1 MHSNSLIRY
10 NRSLMIGLGLYVG
23 LIQYL
28 PLSLCHIECIR
39 MALYRIENSKS
50 SYLIGALKNKVV
62 IATFSGVIIAQLLW
76 IASIY
81 YHPLYILCMKPHVWS
96 LFFSLYII
104 PLLCDMVEAG
114 DFFVIKTQYTI
125 ENRYEA
131 RDMFLRTF
139 FGQLCNPIVWPNSI
153 LSRLMSL
160 YLFRYSQINSFL
172 ISTVIGVLGAQ
183 VLSILMICWFIARL
197 QRSSLQG
204 NYKYYNIIFDVF
216 FRIFVTF
223 FTILTFIKVPIHVLT
238 ADAPQ
243 CEPRDLRLRSPWPAV
258 LFDVSLW
265 MRPLEI
271 PSFFT
276 RKVDWCVDGPNT
288 ETDLFRSHN
297 KFSFS
302 QYFFEVAISNSKRI
316 LSHNYPETLAL
327 VHSDLETAL
336 DIPYLS
342 ENDEEQISREWI
354 DSKTTRRKHI
364 HNLLLTKLE
373 QLNHGAIVGEV
384 QYSKLSTKVEIGK
397 LNDRIGHYT
406 SRYAKISRVRD
417 PRLSKYNRGRTYINE
432 KWQNGTIGTLGIV
445 EPNFFRL
452 LFNYLFMQP
461 SKVRKLCNR
470 LKKFMAIESKKLDDT
485 LTLPWNA
492 LGNSIA
498 PVDTVLNAQ
507 YLKLREQLVQSKKID
522 KYGRKLNRPGKIV
535 VSGKKVV
542 IYDQK
547 GRLIDPKQIALAEM
561 LLAQNKAKLLGF
573 NWVSILLC
581 CKNFAEPFYP
591 EEYEIDDTIDS
602 VTGRIMERILELEN
616 VFYLTT
622 RKLKMFFNFL
632 LYESFKRFRNFFK
645 DQTDQVSKQVS
656 FLEELFQPFSSFNMQ
671 FEPYEPSYQEETDEL
686 LRDKY
691 LPTNLTVNVDKNRR
705 RKHIIS
711 MRRLSVETTPLMHLL
726 EKRYKN
732 KFDIIKKET
741 LAEKEARITQENEF
755 KAFENQNEIQLNQ
768 STLVETPYTTTIQMF
783 RGPSLIAKVYLRRYF
798 ILPLLIVL
806 KNIARMLLFQ
816 KPEFTQDFSE
826 LGQERYLYCDFLGDF
841 DVGTANTEYMHE
853 KEKLFEKRKM
863 KAKKIAIKIAKD
875 KTIQSYQA
883 TNLVTSRSGNKIVDK
898 KVVVPRKSRTILKSL
913 GINEPRAKTKT
924 KQVPSSSK
932 PILKSVETK
941 KAPLQTKTR
950 RVPLSSGIR
959 RGSKKYNTVKKTLSD
974 ESSET
979 AINQKPK
986 LWFIDGIQVR
996 VMNPFVLKPW
1006 HVSIEEQRE
1015 ACRVI
1020 LSKKIDGKI
1029 NQAHL
1034 NRLEIKLLTLAEEEK
1049 RKVPFCYLSVF
1060 GKETIYPSGPIY
1072 DHGYSFW
1079 PIVKKAIWF
1088 TIRYRVSKL
1097 HSNIRKLFGLVK
1109 KHILRVYRPIYN
1121 SIISKVVKF
1130 FSILKS
1136 WFIVVYSKGINIL
1149 SKEIP
1154 SQDISNNSKLGTE
1167 LLQKEDKI
1175 LTLKVA
1181 NKNVLKDELAESKE
1195 RTEALNAR
1203 YQAVKKRFSLVNI
1216 TNDYKVL
1223 FEDLNKVSTESTD
1236 SVIDLPI
1243 DRKLIIDHYKWLQI
1257 QAIWITLRRSWIYA
1271 RKMIYN
1277 FFMIELPCWF
1287 NMQVRLLPNRKKYF
1301 MYLLVEEREKS
1312 RFSFNKFIS
1321 NLQFY
1326 IETAYIKL
1334 RELYSQNEI
1343 EPNLVQE
1350 QNKMLLTQAYILSK
1364 IWQSNL
1370 FSNPSLDI
1378 IEEDWN
1384 SSKALKN
1391 QMNNILERQGILNI
1405 NHPNHFNN
1413 THWNEWL
1420 KNIPRFVPTS
1430 ELTSVIWPNNQ
1441 DLSSLVQAYWK
1452 GSNINTTFI
1461 PDSILGYEPHPL
1473 KEKQEAL
1480 INGAKN
1486 WSKRYRWYQ
1495 LLQAYVDPD
1504 HGLKMNLS
1512 SNVSEDYIYSKS
1524 CDLSFLEK
1532 RKDQFKYKRTPKGR
1546 LVLKKNR
1553 EAKRVF
1559 LFRRNE
1565 GFLNSHKYSLRT
1577 CRRIVMRRKN
1587 KNLFFYPEDDS
1598 MFRDSRLNFMLELLC
1613 GPFIEMLKRDKEH
1626 NGNKKNIDIE
1636 SAWTILHNTF
1646 YSFLKAIILSEN
1658 ILIEKKIEQIFY
1670 LLRYGSIKKFV
1681 ITNLSPHE
1689 KVATRNALKH
1699 KMELSRQERIR
1710 IQKQIQELRRS
1721 IYEKRKQHNNNT
1733 GTDSNSSNTGT
1744 ISKKQRMS
1752 ILDGT
1757 GADKSLSRKG
1767 YKLSSDSD
1775 QLSTQLD
1782 GSISRKR
1789 DKHSIEQ
1796 KLHVNTG
1803 EVSRKNNKETN
1814 TYNSQSKSV
1823 ILQKI
1828 HHKWRLK
1835 QKSNHQYN
1843 TQIQYSKKM
1852 GGKEISHVSNQP
1864 YSAQTSLDVKKINQK
1879 FIIDKRSLKTKMKS
1893 HDINDRLFYD
1903 DMEEWHATLMPEAPF
1918 VYSVLSSID
1927 DYNPDPSAN
1936 KREFEAFNRLF
1947 MREIPNSDRSNL
1959 IPFFIPEDIMS
1970 TDINR
1975 EYRVLESLDLNTE
1988 TDVQKNRHEDTSVS
2002 AYDQIPR
2009 QASND
2014 TEKLM
2019 TDFGVIKRFLWPTHR
2034 LEDLACM
2041 NRFWLG
2047 IHKQSKFS
2055 SLTVK
2060 MYPPTK
2066 R

>member
-39 MALYRIENSKS
+39 MALYRIEKKNSS
-50 SYLIGALKNKVV
+50 FLIGALKNKVV

-96 LFFSLYII
+96 LFFYLYII
-104 PLLCDMVEAG
+104 PLLCDMVESG

-183 VLSILMICWFIARL
+183 VLSILIICWFIGSL

-216 FRIFVTF
+216 FRIFVAF

-238 ADAPQ
+238 ADSPQ
-243 CEPRDLRLRSPWPAV
+243 YEPRDLRLRSPWPAL

-271 PSFFT
+271 PSFYT
-276 RKVDWCVDGPNT
+276 RKAEWCLDGPNT

-342 ENDEEQISREWI
+342 EKDEEQISREWI
-354 DSKTTRRKHI
+354 DTKTARRKHI

-373 QLNHGAIVGEV
+373 QLNDGAIVGEV
-384 QYSKLSTKVEIGK
+384 QYSKLSTKVDIGK
-397 LNDRIGHYT
+397 LNDRIGHFT
-406 SRYAKISRVRD
+406 SRYANISRVRD

-432 KWQNGTIGTLGIV
+432 KWKNGTIGTLGIV

-452 LFNYLFMQP
+452 LLNYLLMQP

-485 LTLPWNA
+485 LTLPWNS
-492 LGNSIA
+492 LGDNIEPA
-498 PVDTVLNAQ
+498 DAVLNAQ
-507 YLKLREQLVQSKKID
+507 YSKLREQLVLGRRTD
-522 KYGRKLNRPGKIV
+522 KYGRKLSKKGNIV
-535 VSGKKVV
+535 VSDKRVT
-542 IYDQK
+542 IYDRKRKLTPEQ
-547 GRLIDPKQIALAEM
+547 QALAKM
-561 LLAQNKAKLLGF
+561 LLAENKAKLLGF
-573 NWVSILLC
+573 NWVSILLS
-581 CKNFAEPFYP
+581 CKNFTDPFYP
-591 EEYEIDDTIDS
+591 EDYEIDEEIDS
-602 VTGRIMERILELEN
+602 LTGRIMERIFELESVLYN
-616 VFYLTT
+616 TT
-622 RKLKMFFNFL
+622 RKLKMFFKFL
-632 LYESFKRFRNFFK
+632 LYESLKRFRNYFK
-645 DQTDQVSKQVS
+645 DQTNQVSKQIL
-656 FLEELFQPFSSFNMQ
+656 FLEELFQPFCSFNMQ
-671 FEPYEPSYQEETDEL
+671 FEPYEPSHQEETDEEL
-686 LRDKY
+686 VRDKY
-691 LPTNLTVNVDKNRR
+691 LPLNLSFNVDKNRR
-705 RKHIIS
+705 RKYILP
-711 MRRLSVETTPLMHLL
+711 MRRFNITPTPLMHLL

-732 KFDIIKKET
+732 KFDILKQET
-741 LAEKEARITQENEF
+741 LAEKQARITQESEL
-755 KAFENQNEIQLNQ
+755 KAIKNKNEIQLNQ
-768 STLVETPYTTTIQMF
+768 ATLIETPYTTTIQMF
-783 RGPSLIAKVYLRRYF
+783 RGPSLIAKVYLRRYV
-798 ILPLLIVL
+798 ILPFLIIL

-826 LGQERYLYCDFLGDF
+826 LGQESYLYCDVLGDF
-841 DVGTANTEYMHE
+841 DVGTANTEYLHE
-853 KEKLFEKRKM
+853 KEKLFTKSKI
-863 KAKKIAIKIAKD
+863 KAKKIAMKMAKD
-875 KTIQSYQA
+875 KTIQSYEA
-883 TNLVTSRSGNKIVDK
+883 TNLVTSRSGDKIVDK

-913 GINEPRAKTKT
+913 GIAPPPLKTQKR
-924 KQVPSSSK
+924 QVPSSSK
-932 PILKSVETK
+932 PIIRPVKTK
-941 KAPLQTKTR
+941 KSPLKNR
-950 RVPLSSGIR
+950 RLPLSSGIR
-959 RGSKKYNTVKKTLSD
+959 RGSKKYNTVKKTLSNQ
-974 ESSET
+974 SSKT
-979 AINQKPK
+979 AMDQKPK
-986 LWFIDGIQVR
+986 MWFIDGLQVR
-996 VMNPFVLKPW
+996 IMNPFVLKPW
-1006 HVSIEEQRE
+1006 HVSLEEQQE
-1015 ACRVI
+1015 ACRAI
-1020 LSKKIDGKI
+1020 LSKKLDGKI
-1029 NQAHL
+1029 DQAHF

-1049 RKVPFCYLSVF
+1049 QKVPFCYLSVF

-1088 TIRYRVSKL
+1088 TVRYRVSKL
-1097 HSNIRKLFGLVK
+1097 YSNIRKLLGPVK
-1109 KHILRVYRPIYN
+1109 KYILRVYRPICN

-1136 WFIVVYSKGINIL
+1136 WFIVVYSKGINSV
-1149 SKEIP
+1149 SKEIT
-1154 SQDISNNSKLGTE
+1154 SQDISNNSKLDTE

-1181 NKNVLKDELAESKE
+1181 NKNVLKDELAESKQ

-1216 TNDYKVL
+1216 ANDYKLL
-1223 FEDLNKVSTESTD
+1223 FEDLDKVSTESTY

-1257 QAIWITLRRSWIYA
+1257 QAIWITVRRSWIYA

-1287 NMQVRLLPNRKKYF
+1287 NMQVKLLPNRKKYF
-1301 MYLLVEEREKS
+1301 IYLLVEEREKS
-1312 RFSFNKFIS
+1312 RFAFNQFIS

-1326 IETAYIKL
+1326 IETAYIKF
-1334 RELYSQNEI
+1334 RELYSKNEI

-1370 FSNPSLDI
+1370 FTNPSLDI

-1405 NHPNHFNN
+1405 HHPNHFNN

-1430 ELTSVIWPNNQ
+1430 EVTSLIWPNNQ

-1452 GSNINTTFI
+1452 ESNINTTFN

-1480 INGAKN
+1480 INGAIN

-1495 LLQAYVDPD
+1495 LLQAYIDPD

-1532 RKDQFKYKRTPKGR
+1532 RKDQFKYRRTPTGR

-1565 GFLNSHKYSLRT
+1565 GFLNSHKYSFRA
-1577 CRRIVMRRKN
+1577 CRRTVMKRKN

-1598 MFRDSRLNFMLELLC
+1598 ILRDDKLHSMLEFLS
-1613 GPFIEMLKRDKEH
+1613 GPFLEMLKRDKED
-1626 NGNKKNIDIE
+1626 NGNKKNIRIE

-1646 YSFLKAIILSEN
+1646 YSFLKAIIFSEN
-1658 ILIEKKIEQIFY
+1658 ILIEKKIEEIFY
-1670 LLRYGSIKKFV
+1670 LLRYASIKQRA
-1681 ITNLSPHE
+1681 ITNLSPHD
-1689 KVATRNALKH
+1689 KAATRNALKH

-1710 IQKQIQELRRS
+1710 IKKQIQELRRS

-1733 GTDSNSSNTGT
+1733 GTDSDSSNTAT

-1757 GADKSLSRKG
+1757 RADKSFSRKG
-1767 YKLSSDSD
+1767 YKLSSDLD
-1775 QLSTQLD
+1775 NLSTQID

-1789 DKHSIEQ
+1789 DKPSIEQ

-1803 EVSRKNNKETN
+1803 EVSRKTDKGTN

-1828 HHKWRLK
+1828 YHKWCLK
-1835 QKSNHQYN
+1835 QKSNHQYD
-1843 TQIQYSKKM
+1843 TQIAYSKTM
-1852 GGKEISHVSNQP
+1852 GGKEISHVSNKP
-1864 YSAQTSLDVKKINQK
+1864 CSEHTSLDVKKINQK
-1879 FIIDKRSLKTKMKS
+1879 FMHKRSLKTNMKS
-1893 HDINDRLFYD
+1893 HDINDRIFYD
-1903 DMEEWHATLMPEAPF
+1903 SMEEWHATLMPEAPF

-1927 DYNPDPSAN
+1927 DYNPDPLAN
-1936 KREFEAFNRLF
+1936 KGEFEAFNRLF

-1975 EYRVLESLDLNTE
+1975 EYRVLESLDLNTD
-1988 TDVQKNRHEDTSVS
+1988 TDVHKNRHEDTSVS